1 MTELGVMEAFKFFV
15 VLGFIDIVCFIIIE
29 IKDRRKK

>member
-15 VLGFIDIVCFIIIE
+15 IIGFIDIVCFIIIE